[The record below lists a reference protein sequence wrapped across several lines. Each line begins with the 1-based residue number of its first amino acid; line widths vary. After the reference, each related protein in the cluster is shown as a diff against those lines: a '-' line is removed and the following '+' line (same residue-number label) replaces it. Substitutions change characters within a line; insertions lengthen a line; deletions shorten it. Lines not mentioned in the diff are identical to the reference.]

1 MELSIHDVSG
11 LFDQLGLP
19 SSPEQVDDF
28 IASHRPLPET
38 LALPDAP
45 FWSASQSSFL
55 RAEWEK
61 DAAWVEAIDQ
71 LNTRLR

>member
-19 SSPEQVDDF
+19 SAPEQIDGF
-28 IASHRPLPET
+28 IASHRPLSEEI
-38 LALPDAP
+38 ALPDAP
-45 FWSASQSSFL
+45 FWSAAQSDFL
-55 RAEWEK
+55 RSEWDK